1 MKILIIEDQE
11 KLAKLIKKGLEQ
23 EGYSA
28 DYLMDGESGQRRLEL
43 NHKDYDL
50 LILDLMLP
58 RKSGYEVCKNIRD
71 LKISIPVLVLTAK
84 DGVEDKVS
92 LLDAGADD
100 YIVKPFS
107 FKELLARVR
116 ALLRRPESVLPN
128 KLQVGNLILNR
139 TTREAFVDNKEI
151 RLTLKEFA
159 LLEFLMRRPNQV
171 VDREQIITNVWDFD
185 VDLFNNIVDVYI
197 NKLRNKIDGKK
208 ARKTIETVRGVGYR
222 IRV

>member
-23 EGYSA
+23 EGYTA